1 MGWFD
6 SQIRERISNNNQQL
20 QKAYWHLA
28 SVVMKTGKETF
39 ADTQKAQNQG
49 ALTQICRYFHIE
61 VLPVP
66 DNIVNLDEQMEY
78 LFRPSGIMRRRIKL
92 TGAWWKDCYGPILA
106 EKKDGQVVA
115 LLQGAGD
122 HYYYQNVEGGVKNRI
137 DAVSAKEF
145 CEEAVCFYRPLPQK
159 ELTQKDLFIFLMQ
172 SITRQDKVYMRIS
185 ALAIMLLGLIVP
197 KATTFLLENILPSG
211 QSVMVLSIGVLLV
224 GTAISKFLFSIVKE
238 MMRGRVEQ
246 KMKVELQSAVF
257 ARILNLPVKF
267 FKDYSAGELSER
279 VIALSSVCTI
289 FCEILLGSGMT
300 ALFSLGYLIQIVSIA
315 PVMFLPSL
323 VILAVQL
330 LIAGIGVYGRLTVT
344 TMKLESST
352 KVQGIVYEI
361 YSGIQ
366 KIKLVGCEERA
377 FAKWAEKYQA
387 EAGANYN
394 PPFAFKIQN
403 ALSPVITILGTIL
416 LYAVAA
422 SHSLSASQYVAFN
435 TSYGMVS
442 GAILSLTSVATMISA
457 LRPVMN
463 LADPILKA
471 KPEVSEEKEIV
482 KRIKGNIELNNVS
495 FRYTEDGPWIID
507 NLNLKIRSG
516 QYVAIV
522 GTTGCGKSTLM
533 RLMMGF
539 ETPKSGAVYYDGK
552 DIQKLDQKS
561 LRQQIGV
568 VMQNGKLF
576 SGDIFSNITISAP
589 QLGLKEAWEAAEMAG
604 VADDIRNMPMGM
616 NTILS
621 EGSGGISGGQK
632 QRLMI
637 ARAIVSKPKV
647 LMFDEAT
654 SALDNITQKQVSDS
668 LNSMKSTR
676 IVIAHRLSTI
686 KECDRIIV
694 LDKGHIIEDGTYES
708 LSKAGGFFSELVA
721 RQKIDSE

>member
-1 MGWFD
+1 M
-6 SQIRERISNNNQQL
+6 
-20 QKAYWHLA
+20 
-28 SVVMKTGKETF
+28 
-39 ADTQKAQNQG
+39 
-49 ALTQICRYFHIE
+49 
-61 VLPVP
+61 
-66 DNIVNLDEQMEY
+66 
-78 LFRPSGIMRRRIKL
+78 
-92 TGAWWKDCYGPILA
+92 
-106 EKKDGQVVA
+106 
-115 LLQGAGD
+115 
-122 HYYYQNVEGGVKNRI
+122 
-137 DAVSAKEF
+137 
-145 CEEAVCFYRPLPQK
+145 
-159 ELTQKDLFIFLMQ
+159 TQKDLFIFLMQ

>member
-6 SQIRERISNNNQQL
+6 CQIRERISNNKQQL
-20 QKAYWHLA
+20 QKAYWNLA
-28 SVVMKTGKETF
+28 SVVMKTANETF
-39 ADTQKAQNQG
+39 ADTQKAQNQN

-61 VLPVP
+61 VISIP
-66 DNIVNLDEQMEY
+66 DNIVDLEEQIEY

-92 TGAWWKDCYGPILA
+92 VGTWWKDCYGPILA
-106 EKKDGQVVA
+106 ERKDGQMVA
-115 LLQGAGD
+115 LLQGKGD
-122 HYYYQNVEGGVKNRI
+122 HYYYQNVEGGPKNRI
-137 DAVSAKEF
+137 NSKTAKDF
-145 CEEAVCFYRPLPQK
+145 CEEAVCFYRPLPQR
-159 ELTQKDLFIFLMQ
+159 ELTQKDLFKFMLK
-172 SITRQDKVYMRIS
+172 SITSQDKVYMRVA

-197 KATTFLLENILPSG
+197 KATTFLLEDILPSG
-211 QSVMVLSIGVLLV
+211 QAVMVGSIAVLLA
-224 GTAISKFLFSIVKE
+224 GTAVSKFLFSVVKE

-257 ARILNLPVKF
+257 VRILNLPVHF
-267 FKDYSAGELSER
+267 FKEYSAGELSER
-279 VIALSSVCTI
+279 VIALTGICTI
-289 FCEILLGSGMT
+289 FCEVLLGSGMT
-300 ALFSLGYLIQIVSIA
+300 ALFSLVYLVQILSIA
-315 PVMFLPSL
+315 PAMFLPA
-323 VILAVQL
+323 LAVLLVQL
-330 LIAGIGVYGRLTVT
+330 LIAGISVYGRLTVM
-344 TMKLESST
+344 TMELEAST

-361 YSGIQ
+361 FSGIQ

-377 FAKWAEKYQA
+377 FAKWAEKYQM
-387 EAGANYN
+387 EANANYN
-394 PPFAFKIQN
+394 PPFAFKVQN
-403 ALSPVITILGTIL
+403 ALSPVVTILGSML
-416 LYAVAA
+416 LFAVAA
-422 SHSLSASQYVAFN
+422 GSSLSVSQYVAFN
-435 TSYGMVS
+435 TSFGMVS
-442 GAILSLTSVATMISA
+442 GAILSLTSIATMIST
-457 LRPVMN
+457 LRPILE
-463 LADPILKA
+463 LAEPILNA
-471 KPEVSEEKEIV
+471 KPEASEEKEIV
-482 KRIKGNIELNNVS
+482 KKIKGNIELNNVS

-507 NLNLKIRSG
+507 HLNLKIRSG
-516 QYVAIV
+516 QYIAIV

-589 QLGLKEAWEAAEMAG
+589 QLGLKDAWEAAEMAG
-604 VADDIRNMPMGM
+604 VAEDIRNMPMGM
-616 NTILS
+616 HTILS

-637 ARAIVSKPKV
+637 ARAIVTKPKV

-668 LNSMKSTR
+668 LKNLKSTR

-694 LDKGHIIEDGTYES
+694 LDKGHIIEDGTYET

-721 RQKIDSE
+721 RQKIDLE